1 MWKEED
7 DKLKRTFV
15 FEDFKIAF
23 AFMTKVAAVAN
34 ELDHHPWWSN
44 AYNKVI
50 FELNT
55 HDSGDKVTEKDRE
68 LADQIDMIFSDMTVP
83 N

>member
-44 AYNKVI
+44 AYNKVS
-50 FELNT
+50 FELCT
-55 HDSGDKVTEKDRE
+55 HDAGDKVTEKDRE
-68 LADQIDMIFSDMTVP
+68 LADQIDAIFTDMA
-83 N
+83 

>member
-44 AYNKVI
+44 TYNKVS

-55 HDSGDKVTEKDRE
+55 HNAGDKVTEKDRE

>member
-15 FEDFKIAF
+15 FKDFKIAF

-44 AYNKVI
+44 AYNKVS

-55 HDSGDKVTEKDRE
+55 HDAGDKVTEKDRE

>member
-44 AYNKVI
+44 TYNKVS

-55 HDSGDKVTEKDRE
+55 HDAGDKVTEKDRE

>member
-15 FEDFKIAF
+15 FENFKIAF

-44 AYNKVI
+44 TYNKVS

-55 HDSGDKVTEKDRE
+55 HDAGDKVTEKDRE

>member
-15 FEDFKIAF
+15 FKDFEIAF

-34 ELDHHPWWSN
+34 TLDHHPWWSN
-44 AYNKVI
+44 AYNKVN
-50 FELNT
+50 FELST
-55 HDSGDKVTEKDRE
+55 HDAGNKVTDKDRN
-68 LADQIDMIFSDMTVP
+68 LADQIDMIFTDMTP
-83 N
+83 

>member
-15 FEDFKIAF
+15 FENFKIAF

-44 AYNKVI
+44 AYNKVS

-55 HDSGDKVTEKDRE
+55 HDAGNKVTEKDRE
-68 LADQIDMIFSDMTVP
+68 LADQIDMIFSDMTVL